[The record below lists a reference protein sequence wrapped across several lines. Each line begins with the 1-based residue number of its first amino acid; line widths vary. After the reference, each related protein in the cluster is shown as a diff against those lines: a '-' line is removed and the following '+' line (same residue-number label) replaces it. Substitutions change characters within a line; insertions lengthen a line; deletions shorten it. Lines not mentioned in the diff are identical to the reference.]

1 MVQGLGVFEVK
12 EHVTLEHI
20 HVLQAERAIKVAFD
34 HMVWLNSRVSFP
46 MVIFCGFWMTVMKV
60 ILRKMRS
67 NLMDLKM

>member
-46 MVIFCGFWMTVMKV
+46 MVINIKIRGC
-60 ILRKMRS
+60 L
-67 NLMDLKM
+67 L